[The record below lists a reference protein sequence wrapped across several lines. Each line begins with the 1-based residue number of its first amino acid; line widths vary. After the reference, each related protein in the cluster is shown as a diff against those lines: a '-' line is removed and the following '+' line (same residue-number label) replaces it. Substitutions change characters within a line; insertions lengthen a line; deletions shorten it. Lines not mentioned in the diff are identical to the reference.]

1 MKNALIFT
9 LLGLM
14 LNGCIYLNERGVS
27 GRYYNECREFYDA
40 TGTYHK
46 ECDENL
52 IDYRELNPK
61 KLIN

>member
-1 MKNALIFT
+1 MKSALIFT
-9 LLGLM
+9 LLSLM
-14 LNGCIYLNERGVS
+14 LNGYIYLNERGIL
-27 GRYYNECREFYDA
+27 GRYYNECSEFYDA